1 MDQGYIWI
9 GLAGCSL
16 ATACIAVGVVKWK
29 TNPRCYRD
37 YSKLQQDLEDSRS
50 GGNLL
55 DIVIEGKIKPEENTA
70 PSDESISSHGPA
82 GFVVD
87 MGNIRLNPDRKVG
100 WIETINGSPEVP
112 LQYAHKEAMTETNKL
127 DPKNFSFP
135 FILKD
140 ETTNKTIKVKE
151 IDISNGFRS
160 LHNDITSPKEWT
172 ESTNSGYYIR
182 SGIQYRL
189 IMYGSMAAILGD
201 AKKSPDKDI
210 VCEFIPKEVAKSAES
225 FITIPKFNGTSTLL
239 IITGV
244 LLAITT
250 LLFWMK
256 RIRDNRNQAGELGNQ
271 PEQQDQP
278 SDNDNKNNCNM
289 PT

>member
-1 MDQGYIWI
+1 MDQGFKIWI

-70 PSDESISSHGPA
+70 SSDESISSHGPA

-100 WIETINGSPEVP
+100 WIESVNEVP
-112 LQYAHKEAMTETNKL
+112 LKYAYEKAMTEINKL
-127 DPKNFSFP
+127 NPKNFSFP

-160 LHNDITSPKEWT
+160 LHNDITSPKKWPL
-172 ESTNSGYYIR
+172 STNDFIR

-225 FITIPKFNGTSTLL
+225 FTTKSNNTSTLL

-244 LLAITT
+244 LLAIAA
-250 LLFWMK
+250 LLFLMK
-256 RIRDNRNQAGELGNQ
+256 GRGNENQSVELGNQ
-271 PEQQDQP
+271 PGQQDQP
-278 SDNDNKNNCNM
+278 PDNDNKNNCNM